1 MRIKKSEGFTETE
14 KILTKICD
22 KTFMK
27 IWSYTNPYNK
37 YAKEFCD
44 LISIFENHMFIFFDR
59 NKKLELN
66 ESNYLIEWKRWKKKV
81 IDAQVKTCLG
91 AERYINNGGELYLD
105 KDLKKEFP
113 LKYDFRTLKIHKIIV
128 AHGANEACL
137 KFSKEN
143 INGSLAIRYSNLT
156 EKMKDFSTPFLISL
170 DNKNSIHVFDS
181 HNLEIILSELDT
193 FHDFMHYIVEKER
206 VITNSIFLSYA
217 GEEDLLAN
225 YIMNFD
231 EVNKK
236 HFISDKKNSGLVIQE
251 GIWNDFIKTP
261 AYKRMKEENKISYF
275 WDDLLQSFCDDALN
289 DRLSGN
295 GDVFSGRS
303 GIYEMAKEP
312 RFFRRLTST
321 IMIKSI
327 KSFPKNNTPLQRSI
341 EVFDSYF
348 KNVKYVFLLYKINFP
363 DTDKKAVNLM
373 RKYFLEIVCGVTKN
387 KFPETEKV
395 IGISIPIPCTE
406 NGFDKDI
413 LLMDCSNW
421 TEEIK
426 QYYENENKFPENR
439 FFLQENLT
447 LHEYHLK
454 EFPESKLK

>member
-1 MRIKKSEGFTETE
+1 MSIKKSEGFTETE
-14 KILTKICD
+14 KLLTKICD

-66 ESNYLIEWKRWKKKV
+66 ESNYRIEWKRWKKKV

-91 AERYINNGGELYLD
+91 AERYINNGGELFLD

-113 LKYDFRTLKIHKIIV
+113 LKYDLKTLRIHKIIV

-143 INGSLAIRYSNLT
+143 INGSLAIHYSKFID
-156 EKMKDFSTPFLISL
+156 EMKDFSPPFLISL
-170 DNKNSIHVFDS
+170 DNKNPIHIFDS

-193 FHDFMHYIVEKER
+193 FHDFMHYMVEKER
-206 VITNSIFLSYA
+206 VIKNSIFLSYA

-225 YIMNFD
+225 YIRNFD
-231 EVNKK
+231 KVNKE
-236 HFISDKKNSGLVIQE
+236 HFICDKKNSGLVIQE
-251 GIWNDFIKTP
+251 GLWNDFIKTP
-261 AYKRMKEENKISYF
+261 AYKSMKEENKISYF

-289 DRLSGN
+289 DRLKGN
-295 GDVFSGRS
+295 GDVFLGRS

-312 RFFRRLTST
+312 RFFRRLTSS
-321 IMIKSI
+321 IMVKAI
-327 KSFPKNNTPLQRSI
+327 KSFPKNDIPFGRSI

-348 KNVKYVFLLYKINFP
+348 KKVKYVFLQYKIDFP
-363 DTDKKAVNLM
+363 DKKEVNMM
-373 RKYFLEIVCGVTKN
+373 RKYFLEIACGVTKN

-395 IGISIPIPCTE
+395 IGISIPIPYIE

-421 TEEIK
+421 TEENK
-426 QYYENENKFPENR
+426 QYYEKENQFPENR
-439 FFLQENLT
+439 FFLQESLT